1 MKLKLDGM
9 GEAIQSLNDNLNRM
23 FSLLIMAIVGLAL
36 ALVVR

>member
-1 MKLKLDGM
+1 MKLKVDGM
-9 GEAIQSLNDNLNRM
+9 GEAIERINESLNRM

>member
-1 MKLKLDGM
+1 MKLKVDGM
-9 GEAIQSLNDNLNRM
+9 SEAIERLNDSLNKM